1 MLLTLSQPVPVLDY
15 RGTADK
21 TQSCRGVVW
30 ITTESP
36 SVLLTVLLSLTV
48 SLSLSSCPNTV
59 AVNSQCLLLLSTSPR
74 PSQARGITIYPFSKS
89 HCPICLPV
97 ASLSALSS
105 LSLSPLPSSCSGRIT
120 ISPFSTDQL
129 FLMTVSSEEGQWTSF
144 VPLTLVHF
152 SSLRER
158 ESLHHVLIF
167 GQHHTEA
174 HLI

>member
-1 MLLTLSQPVPVLDY
+1 MDNHREPF
-15 RGTADK
+15 
-21 TQSCRGVVW
+21 
-30 ITTESP
+30 SP
-36 SVLLTVLLSLTV
+36 SHCLIV
-48 SLSLSSCPNTV
+48 SYCFSFSLSSCPNTV
-59 AVNSQCLLLLSTSPR
+59 AVNSQFLLLLSTSPR
-74 PSQARGITIYPFSKS
+74 PSQARGILIYPFSKS

-129 FLMTVSSEEGQWTSF
+129 FLMTVSSEEGQWRSF
-144 VPLTLVHF
+144 VSLTLVHF
-152 SSLRER
+152 SSLR

-174 HLI
+174 HLIECVGKIR